1 MTHRQLRAPHP
12 KPLPTAER
20 GHTASGFTLLELI
33 IALGIVAVLLVITF
47 GGLRVGLAAWQR
59 GEERAATLDHARSL
73 VLLLERTLAGT
84 FPYRGTLAEGEQARI
99 IFDGQPDRLTFVTAT
114 ALFRS
119 EMPIA
124 FTVVSLSAEAGALS
138 LRQQPLPN
146 QGALDRLPPVLVDP
160 VTTAV
165 RFRYLGPEPEAW
177 QEQWNTSEAR
187 QLPRA
192 VEITLLTGAG
202 GPRVAQ
208 AFTVPIR
215 ASVR

>member
-1 MTHRQLRAPHP
+1 MIHRRPRAPHP
-12 KPLPTAER
+12 KPPPTGER
-20 GHTASGFTLLELI
+20 ARTASGFTLLELI

-59 GEERAATLDHARSL
+59 GEKRAATLDHARSL
-73 VLLLERTLAGT
+73 VLLLEGTLAGT
-84 FPYRGTLAEGEQARI
+84 FPYRGTLAEGEQTRI

-114 ALFRS
+114 ALFPS

-124 FTVVSLSAEAGALS
+124 FTVVSLSAEAGALA

-160 VTTAV
+160 ETTAV

-177 QEQWNTSEAR
+177 QEQWNTSEAHP
-187 QLPRA
+187 LPRA

>member
-1 MTHRQLRAPHP
+1 M
-12 KPLPTAER
+12 
-20 GHTASGFTLLELI
+20 
-33 IALGIVAVLLVITF
+33 
-47 GGLRVGLAAWQR
+47 
-59 GEERAATLDHARSL
+59 
-73 VLLLERTLAGT
+73 
-84 FPYRGTLAEGEQARI
+84 
-99 IFDGQPDRLTFVTAT
+99 
-114 ALFRS
+114 
-119 EMPIA
+119 
-124 FTVVSLSAEAGALS
+124 
-138 LRQQPLPN
+138 
-146 QGALDRLPPVLVDP
+146 
-160 VTTAV
+160 TTAV